1 MGVESNTLNF
11 LATLEEVSFLL
22 TTLREIRESLL
33 QLKAKRIVIA
43 DLILCTHVGQLL
55 SNKVLN
61 YRLVIFL

>member
-43 DLILCTHVGQLL
+43 DLILCAHVGQLL

-61 YRLVIFL
+61 YRLIMLL